1 MGFIIGSGRRIMGMG
16 IRRRRLGVGMLL
28 IAEGDARATDQE
40 LRELLSWWLRSAGG
54 LKMRGPVRC

>member
-1 MGFIIGSGRRIMGMG
+1 MGFIVGSGRRIMGMG

-40 LRELLSWWLRSAGG
+40 LRGSYYLGS
-54 LKMRGPVRC
+54 